1 MYRRDFLVRTGHL
14 VGAAALASALREAH
28 AFAPAQL
35 EPTSMSWEEFR
46 ASFNLAPDL
55 IHMSGFFLASHP
67 KPVRDAIEEHRRRFD
82 ENPIEYFLWKRSEG
96 RSRCRRRSGTLPC
109 CRSW

>member
-1 MYRRDFLVRTGHL
+1 MWIKSGARLKLARNCSQLID
-14 VGAAALASALREAH
+14 VGSNCAGANASASPSALARAAALASALGEAD

-35 EPTSMSWEEFR
+35 EPTSMSWEQFR

-67 KPVRDAIEEHRRRFD
+67 TPVQI
-82 ENPIEYFLWKRSEG
+82 G
-96 RSRCRRRSGTLPC
+96 RASCRE
-109 CRSW
+109 

>member
-1 MYRRDFLVRTGHL
+1 MYRRDFRSRTGHL

-35 EPTSMSWEEFR
+35 EPTSMSWEQFR

-55 IHMSGFFLASHP
+55 IPMSGFFLASHP
-67 KPVRDAIEEHRRRFD
+67 QPVRDAIEEHRRRFD
-82 ENPIEYFLWKRSEG
+82 ENPIEYFFANEQKSEAAAVAAA
-96 RSRCRRRSGTLPC
+96 SHYLAVQPV
-109 CRSW
+109 